1 MTSPIWHLSS
11 ALSGA
16 VGLAACLLVASSP
29 GPAAAQTST
38 EAQAVDGT
46 RRDGQLQDAP
56 GPAPPTSLPMPPLIA
71 PTQAPDDG
79 EDGEGP
85 GVVIETDAPEAGGT
99 ETASEPEVAVLPI
112 PAIWAPIPRDEQ
124 GQSAYGLYL
133 GGRYLVGRGPEV
145 EGDALA
151 GAAALANAL
160 ALTPEQP
167 MLAEQAFVAA
177 LLAGD
182 LDAALVSQPGLGTAS
197 PILAGAGRLVQ
208 AVVDLERGEAR
219 RAIRLLRER
228 PIDPPHESAAL
239 LVQPWIAAAARD
251 WEMAFLVP
259 PEIDNPLVRVMR
271 LHRAQILESRR
282 RFDEAEIEYSGLAQA
297 SDSQPAF
304 RAAYGEFLE
313 RRGRREEALALYAAA
328 PTRDVRNPLL
338 LSARSRLES
347 RGRAP
352 RLPTYRQG
360 ASRALLLASSLA
372 QEMRASQFA
381 AVYSRLALELTPDNE
396 HRLHYAEAL
405 ASARLHG
412 SARDVLAQISTAQPL
427 IYIDAQAQLGE
438 SLARAGR
445 QDEALLAY
453 QRAVA
458 ALPASVPANLA
469 LASQLVSMERN
480 EEALALLEG
489 PTLASTP
496 QTGFLRFLRGAVYE
510 GLGLKEKA
518 ETELLAAVTAQPE
531 NPMYLNYL
539 GYLWVDSGTRVDE
552 GAALIS
558 RAFNALPTDGNIQ
571 DSLGWAQY
579 RQGRF
584 EEAVETL
591 EGAVAKEPAN
601 AEINDHLGDA
611 YWQVG
616 RRREAGFQWRR
627 VLTLE
632 PDAER
637 RARVERKLV
646 EGLQGVDAAGS
657 PSKPA
662 SGADTI

>member
-1 MTSPIWHLSS
+1 MISPISHLSS
-11 ALSGA
+11 TVSGA
-16 VGLAACLLVASSP
+16 VGLAACLLFAGAV
-29 GPAAAQTST
+29 GPAAAQAST
-38 EAQAVDGT
+38 EPPRVEE
-46 RRDGQLQDAP
+46 GQQGVQPLS
-56 GPAPPTSLPMPPLIA
+56 PPPPMPPLIA
-71 PTQAPDDG
+71 PTQAPDEG

-85 GVVIETDAPEAGGT
+85 GVVVETDAPGTEAGL
-99 ETASEPEVAVLPI
+99 EQPVAPI
-112 PAIWAPIPRDEQ
+112 PALWAPIPRDEQ
-124 GQSAYGLYL
+124 GHSAYGHYL

-151 GAAALANAL
+151 GSTAMANAFALA
-160 ALTPEQP
+160 PEQP

-182 LDAALVSQPGLGTAS
+182 LEAALGSQPTHDDAS
-197 PILAGAGRLVQ
+197 PTLTGAGRLVQ
-208 AVVDLERGEAR
+208 AVVYLEEGQAR
-219 RAIRLLRER
+219 RAARLLKDR
-228 PIDPPHESAAL
+228 PIDPPHASAAL

-251 WEMAFLVP
+251 WELAFLSP
-259 PEIDNPLVRVMR
+259 PDVDNPLFRVMR
-271 LHRAQILESRR
+271 LQRAQILESRR
-282 RFDEAEIEYSGLAQA
+282 RFDEAEAEYKGLAQA

-304 RAAYGEFLE
+304 RSAYGEFLE
-313 RRGRREEALALYAAA
+313 RRGRRQDALALYAAA
-328 PTRDVRNPLL
+328 PPRDASNPLL
-338 LSARSRLES
+338 VAANERLQTRARP
-347 RGRAP
+347 P

-372 QEMRASQFA
+372 QEVRASQFA
-381 AVYSRLALELTPDNE
+381 AVYSRLALELTPDDE

-405 ASARLHG
+405 ASARLKG
-412 SARDVLAQISTAQPL
+412 SARDVLARIGTDQPR
-427 IYIDAQAQLGE
+427 IYTHAQAQLGE
-438 SLARAGR
+438 SLAQAGR
-445 QDEALLAY
+445 MDEALAAFE
-453 QRAVA
+453 RAVA
-458 ALPASVPANLA
+458 VSPGSVPASVA
-469 LASQLVSMERN
+469 LAGQLVSMERHQ
-480 EEALALLEG
+480 EALAVLEG
-489 PTLASTP
+489 STLTSTP

-510 GLGLKEKA
+510 GLGLTEKA
-518 ETELLAAVTAQPE
+518 EVELLAAVTAQPE

-539 GYLWVDSGTRVDE
+539 GYLWVDSGTRIDE

-584 EEAVETL
+584 QEAVETL

-637 RARVERKLV
+637 RSAVERKLV
-646 EGLQGVDAAGS
+646 EGLAVPQSISSQSTAA
-657 PSKPA
+657 P
-662 SGADTI
+662 GADTI